1 MCTYKMTI
9 YKIMHVHTKWWHGIF
24 KTCLMVSRTWSKE
37 TSASGAHDVR
47 NSEVSDMSYM
57 SPHSEPEAPNFQ
69 FDLVFWV
76 PGIWWTKKYS
86 TTHQRL
92 DVQVWVALEVFWI
105 DKKQPKRIWWNL
117 GSDRPSVSV
126 WPWDLG
132 FYWGSL
138 KKARAQTKGCSHLS
152 KRNELMFAWCF
163 YLEDAF
169 KFCFFFVSPPNLW
182 DTDTVMIKLPQKI
195 LTSFASPP
203 PKYSIL
209 SFKFVDDKIF
219 HLTPPRW
226 RLQTSIW
233 SRGDFTAFN
242 HHLSPLQLGA
252 ASMKPMVGRNGRP
265 FNWKIR
271 WEYGRFSLKFGDIFL
286 FLFEHFNI

>member
-1 MCTYKMTI
+1 MTWHFQNLSHGFQNLKQRDI
-9 YKIMHVHTKWWHGIF
+9 SERSSWRKELGGLWYVVHESAQRAGSPKFPIWPGFLGARYLVNKKIFHDTSKIGCSSLGGIGSF
-24 KTCLMVSRTWSKE
+24 LNRQKT
-37 TSASGAHDVR
+37 
-47 NSEVSDMSYM
+47 
-57 SPHSEPEAPNFQ
+57 
-69 FDLVFWV
+69 
-76 PGIWWTKKYS
+76 TKKNLMEFGIRS
-86 TTHQRL
+86 TISFCVTLGPWVLLRFIEEGSGPNQR
-92 DVQVWVALEVFWI
+92 VF
-105 DKKQPKRIWWNL
+105 
-117 GSDRPSVSV
+117 S
-126 WPWDLG
+126 
-132 FYWGSL
+132 SL
-138 KKARAQTKGCSHLS
+138 KK
-152 KRNELMFAWCF
+152 KRTHVCLMFLSWRCF
-163 YLEDAF
+163 QILLLFCVSSESLRYRYCDDKAPP
-169 KFCFFFVSPPNLW
+169 KNSHIFCF
-182 DTDTVMIKLPQKI
+182 
-195 LTSFASPP
+195 PP

-271 WEYGRFSLKFGDIFL
+271 WEYGRFSLKSGDIFL

>member
-1 MCTYKMTI
+1 MTWHFQNLSHGFQNLKQRDI
-9 YKIMHVHTKWWHGIF
+9 SERSSWRKELGGLWYVVH
-24 KTCLMVSRTWSKE
+24 E
-37 TSASGAHDVR
+37 SAQRAGSPKFPIWPGFLGAR
-47 NSEVSDMSYM
+47 Y
-57 SPHSEPEAPNFQ
+57 
-69 FDLVFWV
+69 LVN
-76 PGIWWTKKYS
+76 KKYS
-86 TTHQRL
+86 TTHQS
-92 DVQVWVALEVFWI
+92 FWCSSLGGI
-105 DKKQPKRIWWNL
+105 GSFLNRQKTTKKNLMEFRIRSRW
-117 GSDRPSVSV
+117 PSVSV
-126 WPWDLG
+126 WPCDLG

-169 KFCFFFVSPPNLW
+169 KFCFFFVFPPNLW

-203 PKYSIL
+203 KKYSIL
-209 SFKFVDDKIF
+209 SFKFVDGKIF

-286 FLFEHFNI
+286 FLFEHFKF